1 MPITNLTV
9 RFLEALKPPP
19 AGQVDYRDES
29 LPGFGVRVSPGGRK
43 TWIVVYR
50 TNGRLRRLTLGVYPH
65 VTLAEARAKTKDA
78 LHEAGNG
85 GDPATAKMAGRRAE
99 TFADL
104 AREYIERRASKK
116 RSGREDIRL
125 LNGSPHKKRTGKK
138 PHVGLV
144 TRWGTR
150 KVNDIK
156 RRDVRE
162 LLEEIAPA
170 RRSWR
175 IERLRSSA
183 GCSTSPS
190 STTASR

>member
-1 MPITNLTV
+1 
-9 RFLEALKPPP
+9 
-19 AGQVDYRDES
+19 
-29 LPGFGVRVSPGGRK
+29 
-43 TWIVVYR
+43 
-50 TNGRLRRLTLGVYPH
+50 VYPH
-65 VTLAEARAKTKDA
+65 VTLAEARAKAKDA

-85 GDPATAKMAGRRAE
+85 GDPATAKMAPRRAE

-104 AREYIERRASKK
+104 AREYIERHASKK

-125 LNGSPHKKRTGKK
+125 LNGSPHKNMTGKK

-162 LLEEIAPA
+162 LLNEIAARAPIMANRTLDSSARCATSGFHPHSAPA
-170 RRSWR
+170 RAASPDRAVSPSGRDSSRATHVRSRESWR
-175 IERLRSSA
+175 SRRAPDSRLPV
-183 GCSTSPS
+183 CL
-190 STTASR
+190 